1 MSEIYNH
8 PKRHGTRLLWKVCC
22 LVFSHVSTNG
32 ICWSSRKP
40 VSGGLAAKYAKSCF
54 SVLVLAVHEPG
65 NMAPES
71 RSWLCHRI
79 CSSSSGTH
87 ALFQIT
93 SMCCQAVRDLCAR
106 QLGSIHY
113 DFLGSFSSGYDWP
126 CSPAPPLT
134 SSTHPSPS
142 NPISF
147 AAFNMCSSSR
157 NVDIPHPTTNKY
169 HCRPKVGLQEEWSG
183 TECIPSWNLGT
194 NISCRFSKGGILR
207 LLCGHPLVDGQQDI
221 LVILFM
227 SCAKWPPS
235 RCSHA
240 IPCPLVDHLQRVPKW
255 THLNS
260 GEDRLNTTPEVFNFD
275 ISG

>member
-87 ALFQIT
+87 ALFQIP

-113 DFLGSFSSGYDWP
+113 DFLGPFSSGTNHCTHGTARFLGFLDMTALQP
-126 CSPAPPLT
+126 CSTPK
-134 SSTHPSPS
+134 SSTHPQPKQPHQFRS
-142 NPISF
+142 IQ
-147 AAFNMCSSSR
+147 
-157 NVDIPHPTTNKY
+157 PHPAL
-169 HCRPKVGLQEEWSG
+169 PAESWS
-183 TECIPSWNLGT
+183 T
-194 NISCRFSKGGILR
+194 GGMIKKRMYTLLEPGNQHILS
-207 LLCGHPLVDGQQDI
+207 
-221 LVILFM
+221 LF
-227 SCAKWPPS
+227 
-235 RCSHA
+235 
-240 IPCPLVDHLQRVPKW
+240 QRW
-255 THLNS
+255 DS
-260 GEDRLNTTPEVFNFD
+260 
-275 ISG
+275 